1 MNADIHVAPAQR
13 RIAGLILTLAAG
25 ACGGDVATTGPSF
38 AVSDS
43 AGIQIVENR
52 GADVPAPW
60 RLQKVGELMT
70 PDSALTA
77 VPWGVAADPGSGQIY
92 VVDRTG
98 ERVAVFDRDGRY
110 LRTTGRRGQ
119 GPGEFMNASAATV
132 GPFGALTVWDAGRGV
147 LSRWSS
153 EGDLLNEQRAPVDY
167 WGPAFHE
174 GPGSLVTV
182 TSAPSEDG
190 LEQRLVEVR
199 GDEIRLVHTVL
210 RELTIMELPCV
221 TQPASRVFAPSVVW
235 AARSDTLHVLK
246 GPGFRIDSYVDGVPN
261 RSLRRDVEPVTVTG
275 ALASQRAEMEYGAL
289 IRICGVSAED
299 VVRAVGHE
307 ERVSPVQVIATSPD
321 GRMWVSRSLD
331 GLAPIPVDVFDPAGR
346 YEGTLQATSMPV
358 AFVTT
363 SRFVGLAVKED
374 TEELILSLYE
384 LEETGDQSA
393 GAATDLSLPERHPG
407 VREFRDCPQCP
418 AMMELPPGSFLM
430 GARADED
437 RAAGNRG
444 RPAWTLDAERPQV
457 EVTFESGFALGKFP
471 VTFAEWDRC
480 VEAGGCEYTPD
491 DAGWGRDDRPVIHVA
506 RSDAEAYVRWLREIT
521 GEPYRLPS
529 EAEWEY
535 AARAGT
541 TAARWWGDGLGSGN
555 AICDGCGTR
564 WDDRSTAPVGS
575 LAPNPFGLHDMLG
588 NVSEWVA
595 DCWHEDHVGAPPDG
609 SARVE
614 TSPWWRAGVC
624 ERPVNKGGA
633 FSYFTW
639 TVRAAKRTYYHE
651 FAGAS
656 WTERDSNSRGFR
668 VARELN

>member
-1 MNADIHVAPAQR
+1 MDARRRSTPAQR

-25 ACGGDVATTGPSF
+25 ACGGDEATTGRIF

-43 AGIQIVENR
+43 AGIQILENR

-60 RLQKVGELMT
+60 RLQKVGELMS
-70 PDSALTA
+70 PDSARTA

-92 VVDRTG
+92 LVDRAG

-132 GPFGALTVWDAGRGV
+132 GPHGALTVWDAGRGV

-174 GPGSLVTV
+174 GPGSLFTV

-210 RELTIMELPCV
+210 RELTMMELPCV

-235 AARSDTLHVLK
+235 AARSDTVHVLK
-246 GPGFRIDSYVDGVPN
+246 GPGFRIDSYVDGVPI
-261 RSLRRDVEPVTVTG
+261 RSVRRDVEPVTVTG

-289 IRICGVSAED
+289 IRLCGVSAEE

-331 GLAPIPVDVFDPAGR
+331 GLAPIPVDVFGPAGG

-363 SRFVGLAVKED
+363 FRFVGLAVQED

-384 LEETGDQSA
+384 LEVAGD
-393 GAATDLSLPERHPG
+393 
-407 VREFRDCPQCP
+407 
-418 AMMELPPGSFLM
+418 
-430 GARADED
+430 
-437 RAAGNRG
+437 RG
-444 RPAWTLDAERPQV
+444 
-457 EVTFESGFALGKFP
+457 G
-471 VTFAEWDRC
+471 
-480 VEAGGCEYTPD
+480 
-491 DAGWGRDDRPVIHVA
+491 
-506 RSDAEAYVRWLREIT
+506 
-521 GEPYRLPS
+521 
-529 EAEWEY
+529 
-535 AARAGT
+535 
-541 TAARWWGDGLGSGN
+541 
-555 AICDGCGTR
+555 
-564 WDDRSTAPVGS
+564 
-575 LAPNPFGLHDMLG
+575 M
-588 NVSEWVA
+588 
-595 DCWHEDHVGAPPDG
+595 
-609 SARVE
+609 
-614 TSPWWRAGVC
+614 SP
-624 ERPVNKGGA
+624 
-633 FSYFTW
+633 
-639 TVRAAKRTYYHE
+639 
-651 FAGAS
+651 
-656 WTERDSNSRGFR
+656 
-668 VARELN
+668 